1 MAKVK
6 VLLEKG
12 ETQSDA
18 DEALLKALNHHA
30 SGDAHMTESFD
41 DPAMIDATYIMK
53 AEYEKIYT
61 EMIQEISDE
70 LDKEFL

>member
-1 MAKVK
+1 MPKVK

-30 SGDAHMTESFD
+30 SGDVHVTESFE
-41 DPAMIDATYIMK
+41 DPAMVDVTHVMET
-53 AEYEKIYT
+53 EYNKIYA